1 MSTGFHGGSASIA
14 APEYWWY
21 RARADLLLTA
31 LGGYVGQAARVLDVG
46 SADGPSV
53 GWLHGTGR
61 HTALDIDPRGL
72 GPGGVCGSAL
82 ALPFADGC
90 FDVVAAFDV
99 LEHCEPEAVAL
110 AELAR
115 VLAPGGRLL
124 LSVPAYQWAW
134 SDFDEENGHH
144 RRYTRGRA
152 VAAVRGAGLKVE
164 RATYAFASVFPFFA
178 AERLV
183 RRVRQRVWQRRSGAP
198 ADIVSLPE
206 VSPMI
211 ERVLIGLA
219 DLDQRLLGSRDL
231 PFGSSVLLAA
241 SKPPTGPVP
250 AVPAVVPAVPAVLG
264 VADAHPR
271 RGPAD
276 DR

>member
-1 MSTGFHGGSASIA
+1 MSTTNIGGSASIA

-21 RARADLLLTA
+21 RARADLLRTA
-31 LGGYVGQAARVLDVG
+31 LGSYVVDAERVLDVG

-53 GWLHGTGR
+53 GWLQASGR
-61 HTALDIDPRGL
+61 TTALDIDPRGL

-82 ALPFADGC
+82 RLPFRSGC

-99 LEHCEPEAVAL
+99 LEHCEPEPVAV

-144 RRYTRGRA
+144 RRYTRRRLVRA
-152 VAAVRGAGLKVE
+152 VEDAGLKVE
-164 RATYAFASVFPFFA
+164 RTTYAFTSVFPFFA
-178 AERLV
+178 AERLL
-183 RRVRQRVWQRRSGAP
+183 RRVRRRQGPDAP

-206 VSPMI
+206 VSPLV
-211 ERVLIGLA
+211 ERMLLRLA
-219 DLDQRLLGSRDL
+219 GLDQALLGRRDL

-241 SKPPTGPVP
+241 SKAPT
-250 AVPAVVPAVPAVLG
+250 
-264 VADAHPR
+264 
-271 RGPAD
+271 
-276 DR
+276 

>member
-1 MSTGFHGGSASIA
+1 VTSDHPIGQHGGSASIA
-14 APEYWWY
+14 APDYWWY
-21 RARADLLLTA
+21 RARADLLRTA

-99 LEHCEPEAVAL
+99 LEHCEPESVAL
-110 AELAR
+110 TELAR

-124 LSVPAYQWAW
+124 LSVPAYEWAW

-144 RRYTRGRA
+144 RRYTRRRA
-152 VAAVRGAGLKVE
+152 AAAVRRAGLEVE
-164 RATYAFASVFPFFA
+164 RATYAFTSVFPFFA
-178 AERLV
+178 AERLIRRARHLV
-183 RRVRQRVWQRRSGAP
+183 RERVWQRRSGAP

-206 VSPMI
+206 VSPMV
-211 ERVLIGLA
+211 ERVLVGLA
-219 DLDQRLLGSRDL
+219 GVDRRLLGAHDL

-241 SKPPTGPVP
+241 SKPSVTDPH
-250 AVPAVVPAVPAVLG
+250 L
-264 VADAHPR
+264 R

>member
-1 MSTGFHGGSASIA
+1 MSTGHPSGHPLGQHGGSASIA
-14 APEYWWY
+14 APSYWWY
-21 RARADLLLTA
+21 RARADLLRTA
-31 LGGYVGQAARVLDVG
+31 LGGYVGEPARVLDVG

-53 GWLHGTGR
+53 GWLRGTGR

-72 GPGGVCGSAL
+72 APGGVCGSAL
-82 ALPFADGC
+82 ALPFVDGC

-99 LEHCEPEAVAL
+99 VEHCDPESVAL
-110 AELAR
+110 AELTR

-144 RRYTRGRA
+144 RRYTRARA
-152 VAAVRGAGLKVE
+152 VAAVRRAGLDVE
-164 RATYAFASVFPFFA
+164 RATYAFTAVFPFFA
-178 AERLV
+178 VERLA
-183 RRVRQRVWQRRSGAP
+183 RRARNRVWRRRSGAP

-206 VSPMI
+206 VSPLV
-211 ERVLIGLA
+211 ERVLLGLA
-219 DLDQRLLGSRDL
+219 QLDQRLLSTRDL

-241 SKPPTGPVP
+241 SKPSLAGF
-250 AVPAVVPAVPAVLG
+250 AG
-264 VADAHPR
+264 RADPSER

>member
-1 MSTGFHGGSASIA
+1 VSTTNIGGSASIA

-21 RARADLLLTA
+21 RARADLLRTA
-31 LGGYVGQAARVLDVG
+31 LGSYVVDAERVLDVG

-53 GWLHGTGR
+53 GWLQASGR
-61 HTALDIDPRGL
+61 TTALDIDPRGL

-82 ALPFADGC
+82 RLPFRSGC

-99 LEHCEPEAVAL
+99 LEHCEPEPVAV

-144 RRYTRGRA
+144 RRYTRRRLVRA
-152 VAAVRGAGLKVE
+152 VEGAGLKVE
-164 RATYAFASVFPFFA
+164 RTTYAFTSVFPFFA
-178 AERLV
+178 AERLL
-183 RRVRQRVWQRRSGAP
+183 RRVRRRQGPDAP

-206 VSPMI
+206 VSPLV
-211 ERVLIGLA
+211 ERMLLRLA
-219 DLDQRLLGSRDL
+219 GLDQALLGRRDL

-241 SKPPTGPVP
+241 SKAPT
-250 AVPAVVPAVPAVLG
+250 
-264 VADAHPR
+264 
-271 RGPAD
+271 
-276 DR
+276 

>member
-1 MSTGFHGGSASIA
+1 MTGANLGGSASIA

-21 RARADLLLTA
+21 RARAELLETA
-31 LGGYVGQAARVLDVG
+31 LGRYVGDAAQLLDVG

-53 GWLHGTGR
+53 GWLRATGR

-82 ALPFADGC
+82 QLPFRSGA

-134 SDFDEENGHH
+134 TDFDEDNGHH
-144 RRYTRGRA
+144 RRYTRTRAARA
-152 VAAVRGAGLKVE
+152 VRDAGLRVE
-164 RATYAFASVFPFFA
+164 RVTYAFTSVFPFFA

-183 RRVRQRVWQRRSGAP
+183 RRLRRRRPSAP
-198 ADIVSLPE
+198 ADIVALPE
-206 VSPMI
+206 VPPVV
-211 ERVLIGLA
+211 EKV
-219 DLDQRLLGSRDL
+219 LLGLSAVDRTLLRGRDL
-231 PFGSSVLLAA
+231 PFGSSVLVAA
-241 SKPPTGPVP
+241 SKPPS
-250 AVPAVVPAVPAVLG
+250 
-264 VADAHPR
+264 D
-271 RGPAD
+271 GPA
-276 DR
+276 

>member
-1 MSTGFHGGSASIA
+1 MSTRPGTDQPSAHKGGSASIA

-21 RARADLLLTA
+21 RARADLLRTV
-31 LGGYVGQAARVLDVG
+31 LGGYVGEAARVLDVG

-53 GWLHGTGR
+53 GWLRGEGR

-72 GPGGVCGSAL
+72 PPGGVCGSAL
-82 ALPFADGC
+82 ALPFASGS

-110 AELAR
+110 TELAR

-124 LSVPAYQWAW
+124 LSVPAYAWAW

-144 RRYTRGRA
+144 RRYTRRRA
-152 VAAVRGAGLKVE
+152 AEAVRSAGLDVE
-164 RATYAFASVFPFFA
+164 RATYAFTTVFPFFA
-178 AERLV
+178 AERLA
-183 RRVRQRVWQRRSGAP
+183 RRARNRVWRRRLGAP

-206 VSPMI
+206 VPPPL
-211 ERVLIGLA
+211 ERVLLGLT
-219 DLDQRLLGSRDL
+219 DLDQRLLRSHDL

-241 SKPPTGPVP
+241 SKPRP
-250 AVPAVVPAVPAVLG
+250 AGSAAQPASSA
-264 VADAHPR
+264 PR
-271 RGPAD
+271 RPADERPAD

>member
-1 MSTGFHGGSASIA
+1 VSTTNIGGSASIA

-21 RARADLLLTA
+21 RARADLLRTA
-31 LGGYVGQAARVLDVG
+31 LGSYVVEAERVLDVG

-53 GWLHGTGR
+53 GWLQASGR
-61 HTALDIDPRGL
+61 KTALDIDPRGL

-82 ALPFADGC
+82 QLPFRSGC

-99 LEHCEPEAVAL
+99 LEHCEPEPVAV

-115 VLAPGGRLL
+115 VLAPSGRLL

-144 RRYTRGRA
+144 RRYTRRRLVRA
-152 VAAVRGAGLKVE
+152 VEGAGLEVE
-164 RATYAFASVFPFFA
+164 RTTYAFTSVFPFFA
-178 AERLV
+178 AERLL
-183 RRVRQRVWQRRSGAP
+183 RRVRRRQGPDAP

-206 VSPMI
+206 VSPLV
-211 ERVLIGLA
+211 ERMLLRLA
-219 DLDQRLLGSRDL
+219 GLDQALLDRRDL

-241 SKPPTGPVP
+241 SKAPT
-250 AVPAVVPAVPAVLG
+250 
-264 VADAHPR
+264 
-271 RGPAD
+271 
-276 DR
+276 

>member
-1 MSTGFHGGSASIA
+1 VSTTNLGGSASIA

-21 RARADLLLTA
+21 RARSDLLRTA
-31 LGGYVGQAARVLDVG
+31 LGGFVGDAAQVLDVG

-53 GWLHGTGR
+53 GWLRATGR
-61 HTALDIDPRGL
+61 KTALDIDPRGL

-82 ALPFADGC
+82 ELPFRSGC

-99 LEHCEPEAVAL
+99 LEHCEPESVAL

-124 LSVPAYQWAW
+124 LSVPAYRWAW

-144 RRYTRGRA
+144 RRYTRRRLVRA
-152 VAAVRGAGLKVE
+152 VEGAGLHVE
-164 RATYAFASVFPFFA
+164 RTTYAFTSVFPFFA
-178 AERLV
+178 AERLL
-183 RRVRQRVWQRRSGAP
+183 RRLRGRSTESP

-206 VSPMI
+206 VSPPV
-211 ERVLIGLA
+211 ERMLFGLTR
-219 DLDQRLLGSRDL
+219 LDRALLGSRDL

-241 SKPPTGPVP
+241 SKAP
-250 AVPAVVPAVPAVLG
+250 A
-264 VADAHPR
+264 
-271 RGPAD
+271 
-276 DR
+276 